1 MWQEFEPFSHD
12 CLALW
17 KRCRKGVGKTEAG
30 GVVWEVN
37 YAALTAYL
45 DAGGALVDG
54 HESAEVLDGVLIVN
68 GVKSAS

>member
-1 MWQEFEPFSHD
+1 MQMLQWPP
-12 CLALW
+12 
-17 KRCRKGVGKTEAG
+17 RRV
-30 GVVWEVN
+30 
-37 YAALTAYL
+37 AAAVYL